1 MKDTITKTSDVLDL
15 LMDAGI
21 QKELK
26 RVRPQFDRTALLN
39 EILEAWPHGQVGFAK
54 SVHAEFM
61 AARAG
66 GPERQAIIRL
76 ISNLI
81 SEETLNKVV
90 RPVGDMSDAEL
101 AAAIMSVGPVLARLK
116 ETSDATAD

>member
-39 EILEAWPHGQVGFAK
+39 EILE
-54 SVHAEFM
+54 AEFM